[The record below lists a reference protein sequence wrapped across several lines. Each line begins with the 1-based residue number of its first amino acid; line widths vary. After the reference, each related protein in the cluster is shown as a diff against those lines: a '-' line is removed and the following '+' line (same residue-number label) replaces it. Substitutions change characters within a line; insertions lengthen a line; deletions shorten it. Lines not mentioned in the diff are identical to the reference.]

1 MNSQTDSFDERG
13 RAAAGVKHSLGIV
26 GGMGPLASAE
36 FLRTI
41 YDYSLADRREQEAPA
56 VFLYSDPSIPD
67 RTEAFLKREDGP
79 VLEQLTAAVEGL
91 AGLGATRVVV
101 CCMTAHHLLPRLP
114 RRLRARVIS
123 MLDVIYE
130 RLARS
135 PRRRLVLCST
145 GTRKLR
151 LFETH
156 EGWESLKGCLV
167 FPDDEDQRAVHE
179 DIIYPMKKGPGA
191 AGPEAARSLMK
202 KYGVESFVA
211 GCSEIHLLSKH
222 FLARDAG
229 REVCDFVDPFDVV
242 ARELAE
248 GRLFDRHAGRLDDH
262 TPPRFNARLA
272 PRFETETV

>member
-1 MNSQTDSFDERG
+1 VTS
-13 RAAAGVKHSLGIV
+13 VKNIFGIV

-41 YDYSLADRREQEAPA
+41 YEYSLADRREQEAPA
-56 VFLYSDPSIPD
+56 VMLYSDPTIPD

-91 AGLGATRVVV
+91 VGLGATRIVV
-101 CCMTAHHLLPRLP
+101 CCMTIHYLLPRLP
-114 RRLRARVIS
+114 QHLRTRVIS
-123 MLDVIYE
+123 MFDIIYE
-130 RLARS
+130 QLARS

-151 LFETH
+151 LFESH
-156 EGWESLKGCLV
+156 SQWERLKDSLV

-179 DIIYPMKKGPGA
+179 GIIYPIKKCPDLGGL
-191 AGPEAARSLMK
+191 EAAQSLMK

-211 GCSEIHLLSKH
+211 GCSEIHVLSKY
-222 FLARDAG
+222 FLARGAG
-229 REVCDFVDPFDVV
+229 REVCDFIDPFDAL

-248 GRLFDRHAGRLDDH
+248 GRLFDRHAGRFNNQ
-262 TPPRFNARLA
+262 TPPPFNAHID
-272 PRFETETV
+272 PSFETEPV